1 MADIGRWGGKATVSA
16 GSSPTGHTI
25 HMTSNQ
31 SWLKVYQDNQS
42 TAIASAGTNTNA
54 DDRSATVSITA
65 TTVSDPSYQ
74 GTASV
79 TCGWTVTQAGTGST
93 PTPTGSTVHIQWQDG
108 LMTSSSSSSASY
120 GYDTSSTGI
129 TCSYGNEG
137 TSLEI
142 NYEVAPG
149 GQSVL
154 YVGAETGYDVEAGI
168 VRFTFNDYPLNVTSW
183 SLRLTLMDE
192 NSSQI
197 IETESISNGSGT
209 RTITFTLSS
218 YGGRTLNMYP
228 YIDIYV

>member
-1 MADIGRWGGKATVSA
+1 MADIERYGGKVTVEA

-42 TAIASAGTNTNA
+42 TAIASAGTNYDA
-54 DDRSATVSITA
+54 DDRTATVSITA

-79 TCGWTVTQAGTGST
+79 TCGWTVTQEGTGST
-93 PTPTGSTVHIQWQDG
+93 PPVNTVHIQWQDG
-108 LMTSSSSSSASY
+108 LMTSNSSSSASY

-168 VRFTFNDYPLNVTSW
+168 VRFTFNDYPLNVISW

-197 IETESISNGSGT
+197 IETETISNGSGT